1 MAFKLGQ
8 ADSAGRPSAVTTKT
22 QASLSTIAS
31 NPTLV
36 MVGKLGNRNTRMLV
50 DTGSAQSSMDHLT
63 QPARPIVAANG
74 EKLDLIGGTEL
85 RLCIGDLD
93 VPLSVFIAKE
103 LTHECLLGAD
113 FLKQH
118 NCVINMRERTLYNGR
133 RKTSSVPN
141 QRSSG
146 TYVCV
151 PCFSFS
157 RCCNPRTLP
166 VAFTSFPLP
175 AN

>member
-8 ADSAGRPSAVTTKT
+8 ADGAGRPSAVTTKT
-22 QASLSTIAS
+22 QASWSTIAS

-50 DTGSAQSSMDHLT
+50 DTGSAVSLIREDVWRDIAQSSMDHLT

-85 RLCIGDLD
+85 RLSVGDLD
-93 VPLSVFIAKE
+93 IPLSVFIAKE
-103 LTHECLLGAD
+103 LTQECLLGAD

-118 NCVINMRERTLYNGR
+118 NCVINMRERTLTVEGR
-133 RKTSSVPN
+133 
-141 QRSSG
+141 
-146 TYVCV
+146 
-151 PCFSFS
+151 
-157 RCCNPRTLP
+157 P
-166 VAFTSFPLP
+166 VACQPKILGNLRLCAMFLFQQML
-175 AN
+175 